1 VTSHALALTIALTAG
16 LLPQDPARTPGDAA
30 GPQLTISEPA
40 QGAFVSGL
48 LTLRA
53 SVEPGREQVRRL
65 SFMADGQTV
74 CSLER
79 PPFECPWDAGP
90 GVTSHVFRAVAVLRD
105 GRRLVANVRTVGA
118 RLAPAVEV
126 TVVQVAA
133 SVTDGSGRFVRGLG
147 RESFRILEDGVPQEL
162 SHFVGEGTARE
173 LVVAVDM
180 SGSMGPA
187 MDACRRAVKAFL
199 GRLKPDDRLT
209 LLAFNDG
216 IFTVASRETDPAA
229 RERAVDRL
237 APWGG
242 TALFDVVLRGLD
254 LLERQ
259 RGRRALVLFT
269 DGEDRDSHATA
280 QDVERRVEVSAAPI
294 YVIAQGK
301 GTREKELKRVMDRLA
316 DVSGGRAF
324 YTDRIDELAGVFA
337 EITEDLDSQYLLAY
351 DPTNSARDG
360 SWRTIKVE
368 IKDGAGRRV
377 RARQGYRAAPA
388 GR

>member
-1 VTSHALALTIALTAG
+1 MPATFVLAFALAAG
-16 LLPQDPARTPGDAA
+16 PLQENMPASPASA
-30 GPQLTISEPA
+30 PQLTISAPA
-40 QGAFVSGL
+40 PGAFVSGL

-53 SVEPGREQVRRL
+53 RVDPGPEQVRRL
-65 SFMADGQTV
+65 SFTADGQAV

-79 PPFECPWDAGP
+79 PPFECPWDVGP
-90 GVTSHVFRAVAVLRD
+90 GVTPHVFRVVAVLRD
-105 GRRLVANVRTVGA
+105 GRRLVANVRTVAA

-126 TVVQVAA
+126 AVVQVAA
-133 SVTDGSGRFVRGLG
+133 TVTDGKGRFARGLG
-147 RESFRILEDGVPQEL
+147 RNSFRLFEDGVPQAL
-162 SHFVGEGTARE
+162 SHFVGEGTPRE

-187 MDACRRAVKAFL
+187 MEACRRAVKAFL
-199 GRLKPDDRLT
+199 GGLRTDDHLT
-209 LLAFNDG
+209 LLAFNDS
-216 IFTVASRETDPAA
+216 IFTVASRETNPAA
-229 RERAVDRL
+229 RQLAVDRL

-280 QDVERRVEVSAAPI
+280 QDVARRVEVSAAPI

-301 GTREKELKRVMDRLA
+301 GTREQGLKRVMDRLA
-316 DVSGGRAF
+316 DLSGGRAF

-337 EITEDLDSQYLLAY
+337 EIVEDLDSQYLLAY
-351 DPTNSARDG
+351 DPTNAARYG
-360 SWRTIKVE
+360 TWRSIKVE
-368 IKDGAGRRV
+368 VVGGAGLRV

>member
-1 VTSHALALTIALTAG
+1 LITHALLFALGAAALQQGAER
-16 LLPQDPARTPGDAA
+16 APGDASE
-30 GPQLTISEPA
+30 PRLTISAPL

-53 SVEPGREQVRRL
+53 SVEPGREQVRRVT
-65 SFMADGQTV
+65 FMADGQTV
-74 CSLER
+74 CTLER
-79 PPFECPWDAGP
+79 PPFECPWDAGL
-90 GVTSHVFRAVAVLRD
+90 GVTPHAFRAVAVLRD

-118 RLAPAVEV
+118 RLSPAVEV

-133 SVTDGSGRFVRGLG
+133 TVTDGSGRFVRGLG
-147 RESFRILEDGVPQEL
+147 RDAFRIFEDGVPQEL

-180 SGSMGPA
+180 SGSMGSA
-187 MDACRRAVKAFL
+187 METCRRAVKAFL
-199 GRLKPDDRLT
+199 ERLKLDDRLT
-209 LLAFNDG
+209 LLAFNDS
-216 IFTVASRETDPAA
+216 IFTVASRETNPAA
-229 RERAVDRL
+229 RQRAVERL

-242 TALFDVVLRGLD
+242 TALFDVVLRGLE
-254 LLERQ
+254 LLEHQ

-280 QDVERRVEVSAAPI
+280 QDVQRRVDVSAAPI

-301 GTREKELKRVMDRLA
+301 GTRERELKQVMDRLA

-360 SWRTIKVE
+360 SWRSIKVE
-368 IKDGAGRRV
+368 VRGGGGRHV

>member
-1 VTSHALALTIALTAG
+1 MIPHALALALALGAAPETASA
-16 LLPQDPARTPGDAA
+16 PSEPR
-30 GPQLTISEPA
+30 LTIVEPA
-40 QGAFVSGL
+40 HGAFVSGL

-53 SVEPGREQVRRL
+53 RVEPDPGQVRRL
-65 SFMADGQTV
+65 TFMADGQTV

-79 PPFECPWDAGP
+79 PPFDCPWDAGL
-90 GVTSHVFRAVAVLRD
+90 GVTPHVFRAVAVLRD
-105 GRRLVANVRTVGA
+105 GRRLVGNARTLGA
-118 RLAPAVEV
+118 RLSPSLEV
-126 TVVQVAA
+126 AVVQVAA
-133 SVTDGSGRFVRGLG
+133 TVTDGRGRFVRGLG
-147 RESFRILEDGVPQEL
+147 RESFRIFEDGVPQEL
-162 SHFVGEGTARE
+162 SHFVGQGTARE

-187 MDACRRAVKAFL
+187 MDTCRRAVKVFL
-199 GRLKPDDRLT
+199 GGLRNDDRLT
-209 LLAFNDG
+209 LLAFNDS
-216 IFTVASRETDPAA
+216 IFTVASRETNPAA

-242 TALFDVVLRGLD
+242 TALFDVALRGLD

-269 DGEDRDSHATA
+269 DGEDRDSHATV

-301 GTREKELKRVMDRLA
+301 GTREEGLKRVIGRLA

-324 YTDRIDELAGVFA
+324 YTDRIEELGGVFA

-351 DPTNSARDG
+351 DPSNSARDG
-360 SWRTIKVE
+360 SWRTIRVE
-368 IKDGAGRRV
+368 VAGAGNRV

>member
-1 VTSHALALTIALTAG
+1 MTPLVLLLALG
-16 LLPQDPARTPGDAA
+16 LATGPLQEPGVPAPVEPS

-53 SVEPGREQVRRL
+53 HVAPGAERVRRL
-65 SFMADGQTV
+65 TFMADGQAV

-79 PPFECPWDAGP
+79 PPFECPWDAGL
-90 GVTSHVFRAVAVLRD
+90 GVTPHIFRAVAVLRD
-105 GRRLVANVRTVGA
+105 GRRLVANVRTAGTG
-118 RLAPAVEV
+118 LSPSVEV
-126 TVVQVAA
+126 AVVQVAA
-133 SVTDGSGRFVRGLG
+133 TVTDRNGRFVRGLG
-147 RESFRILEDGVPQEL
+147 RESFRIFEDGVPQEL

-187 MDACRRAVKAFL
+187 MGACREAVKAFL
-199 GRLKPDDRLT
+199 SGLRGDDHLT
-209 LLAFNDG
+209 LLAFNDS
-216 IFTVASRETDPAA
+216 IFTVASRETNPAA
-229 RERAVDRL
+229 RQRAVDRL
-237 APWGG
+237 SPWGG
-242 TALFDVVLRGLD
+242 TALYDVVLRGLD

-280 QDVERRVEVSAAPI
+280 QDVARRVEVSAAPI

-301 GTREKELKRVMDRLA
+301 GTREADLKQVMDRLA

-324 YTDRIDELAGVFA
+324 YTDRIEELAGVFTA
-337 EITEDLDSQYLLAY
+337 ITEDLDSQYLLAY
-351 DPTNSARDG
+351 DPTNPARDG
-360 SWRTIKVE
+360 SWRTIRVE
-368 IKDGAGRRV
+368 IRNRAGQRV

>member
-1 VTSHALALTIALTAG
+1 MIRHSLVLAAAFATGSL
-16 LLPQDPARTPGDAA
+16 QVSARAASDAP
-30 GPQLTISEPA
+30 GPQLTITEPA

-53 SVEPGREQVRRL
+53 RVDPGPEQVRRL
-65 SFMADGQTV
+65 TFTADGQAV
-74 CSLER
+74 CSSER
-79 PPFECPWDAGP
+79 PPFECPWDAGL
-90 GVTSHVFRAVAVLRD
+90 GVTPHVFRAVAVLRD
-105 GRRLVANVRTVGA
+105 GSRLVANVRTVGA
-118 RLAPAVEV
+118 RLAPSLEV

-133 SVTDGSGRFVRGLG
+133 TVTDKHGRFVRGLG
-147 RESFRILEDGVPQEL
+147 RDSFRIFEDGVRQEL

-180 SGSMGPA
+180 SGSMTEA
-187 MDACRRAVKAFL
+187 MAACRRAVKSFL
-199 GRLKPDDRLT
+199 GGLKPEDHVT
-209 LLAFNDG
+209 LLAFNDS

-229 RERAVDRL
+229 RQRAVERL

-280 QDVERRVEVSAAPI
+280 PDVERRVEVSAAPI

-324 YTDRIDELAGVFA
+324 YTDRIEELAGVFA

-351 DPTNSARDG
+351 DPTNPARDG
-360 SWRTIKVE
+360 SWRSIKVE
-368 IKDGAGRRV
+368 IAGAAGQRV
-377 RARQGYRAAPA
+377 RARQGYRAAPP

>member
-1 VTSHALALTIALTAG
+1 
-16 LLPQDPARTPGDAA
+16 
-30 GPQLTISEPA
+30 
-40 QGAFVSGL
+40 
-48 LTLRA
+48 
-53 SVEPGREQVRRL
+53 
-65 SFMADGQTV
+65 
-74 CSLER
+74 
-79 PPFECPWDAGP
+79 
-90 GVTSHVFRAVAVLRD
+90 VLRD
-105 GRRLVANVRTVGA
+105 GRRLVANVRTAGA
-118 RLAPAVEV
+118 GLSPSVEV
-126 TVVQVAA
+126 AVVQVAA
-133 SVTDGSGRFVRGLG
+133 TVTDGSGRFVRGLG
-147 RESFRILEDGVPQEL
+147 PESFRLFEDGVPQQL

-180 SGSMGPA
+180 SGSMLPA
-187 MDACRRAVKAFL
+187 MDTCRRAVRAFL
-199 GRLKPDDRLT
+199 GGLKAEDRLT
-209 LLAFNDG
+209 LLAFNDS

-229 RERAVDRL
+229 RQRAVERL
-237 APWGG
+237 ASWGG

-280 QDVERRVEVSAAPI
+280 QDVARRVEVSAAPI

-301 GTREKELKRVMDRLA
+301 GTREAGLKQVMDRLA

-324 YTDRIDELAGVFA
+324 YTDRIEELAGVFA

-351 DPTNSARDG
+351 EPSNPGRDG

-368 IKDGAGRRV
+368 VEGAAGRHV

>member
-1 VTSHALALTIALTAG
+1 MIGHALVFALALGPLQEGAQSA
-16 LLPQDPARTPGDAA
+16 PADPSGQR
-30 GPQLTISEPA
+30 LTISEPA
-40 QGAFVSGL
+40 PGAFASGL

-53 SVEPGREQVRRL
+53 RVEPEPEQVRRL
-65 SFMADGQTV
+65 TFMADGQAV

-79 PPFECPWDAGP
+79 PPFECPWDAGL
-90 GVTSHVFRAVAVLRD
+90 GLTAHVLRAVAVLRD
-105 GRRLVANVRTVGA
+105 GRRLVANVRTAGA
-118 RLAPAVEV
+118 GLSPSVEV
-126 TVVQVAA
+126 AVVQVAA
-133 SVTDGSGRFVRGLG
+133 TVTDGSGRFVRGLG
-147 RESFRILEDGVPQEL
+147 PESFRLFEDGVPQQL
-162 SHFVGEGTARE
+162 SHFVGQGTARE

-180 SGSMGPA
+180 SGSMLPA
-187 MDACRRAVKAFL
+187 MDTCRRAVRAFL
-199 GRLKPDDRLT
+199 GGLKAEDRLT
-209 LLAFNDG
+209 LLAFNDS

-229 RERAVDRL
+229 RQRAVERL
-237 APWGG
+237 ASWGG

-280 QDVERRVEVSAAPI
+280 QDVARRVEVSAAPI

-301 GTREKELKRVMDRLA
+301 GTREQELKRVMDRLA

-324 YTDRIDELAGVFA
+324 YTDRIEELAGVFA

-351 DPTNSARDG
+351 EPSNPVRDG
-360 SWRTIKVE
+360 SWRSIRVE
-368 IKDGAGRRV
+368 VGGAAGRHV